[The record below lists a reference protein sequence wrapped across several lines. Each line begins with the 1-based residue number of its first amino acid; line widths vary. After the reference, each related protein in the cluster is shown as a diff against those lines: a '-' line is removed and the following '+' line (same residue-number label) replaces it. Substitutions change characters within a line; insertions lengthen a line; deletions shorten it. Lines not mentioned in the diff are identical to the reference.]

1 MQIKKIGIV
10 KDEAAQTSAEYI
22 MIIGGIFV
30 IVLIAVIAY
39 NNYIKG
45 IGGNITNGSVVNSIN
60 GNLSQINNSLNS
72 N

>member
-22 MIIGGIFV
+22 LILGGIFV

-45 IGGNITNGSVVNSIN
+45 VGSSLINGSEVNSIN
-60 GNLSQINNSLNS
+60 GNLSQINNNLNS
-72 N
+72 S